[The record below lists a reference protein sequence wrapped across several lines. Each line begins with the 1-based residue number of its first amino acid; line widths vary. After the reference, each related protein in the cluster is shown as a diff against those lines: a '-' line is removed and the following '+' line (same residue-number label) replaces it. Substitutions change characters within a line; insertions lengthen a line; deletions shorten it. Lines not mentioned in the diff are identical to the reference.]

1 MEYMKIRITEKFL
14 WDVYAFLEKTGDAAD
29 FIFSSSYK
37 KGRILTG
44 GENPIFR
51 KYRHDMGSRRFSKL
65 VHGLKERNYIQAEN
79 VKGKVAVSLSKK
91 GISKVLRTGFSS
103 HDRKKRKDGKWIM
116 VIFDVPQNHPKA
128 RSLLR
133 SILKNLG
140 YKLFQQSVWVTP
152 YDVSE
157 KTEKLLQMH
166 YLDRYVRI
174 FLTEEL

>member
-1 MEYMKIRITEKFL
+1 MKIKITEKFL

-29 FIFSSSYK
+29 FILSSSYR
-37 KGRILTG
+37 KGRMLTG

-51 KYRHDMGSRRFSKL
+51 KYRHDMGSKKFSKL
-65 VHGLKERNYIQAEN
+65 LYQLKERNYIQAKN
-79 VKGKVAVSLSKK
+79 VKGKQAISLSKK
-91 GISKVLRTGFSS
+91 GISKALRAGFSAQ
-103 HDRKKRKDGKWIM
+103 DRKRRKDDKWIM

-133 SILKNLG
+133 SILQNLG

-157 KTEKLLQMH
+157 KTEKLMQMH
-166 YLDRYVRI
+166 HLDDYVRI